1 MSINEWIWFDNK
13 NQWLN
18 ETKQEDLN
26 YYTDMYEAGQTKQKL
41 KIWREVEW
49 SVGQFYIWNFIITT
63 TWVKT
68 VSWVWFK
75 PKLIKLTSFISW
87 TNQWSSQWYYYN
99 NQVYCMYTY
108 VIGGNSV
115 YWWASYSS
123 YCYSGYSWW
132 NVSITT
138 SIVPTTDGFTINVLN
153 VSWWPISIIYE
164 CYQ

>member
-1 MSINEWIWFDNK
+1 MYKKDYIEPKWVSNSLIPWFWPERLDEKSLFIDTNSSS
-13 NQWLN
+13 W
-18 ETKQEDLN
+18 
-26 YYTDMYEAGQTKQKL
+26 G
-41 KIWREVEW
+41 
-49 SVGQFYIWNFIITT
+49 NFVSNVVYTT

-68 VSWVWFK
+68 VSWVWFM
-75 PKLIKLTSFISW
+75 PKFIKLTSFISW